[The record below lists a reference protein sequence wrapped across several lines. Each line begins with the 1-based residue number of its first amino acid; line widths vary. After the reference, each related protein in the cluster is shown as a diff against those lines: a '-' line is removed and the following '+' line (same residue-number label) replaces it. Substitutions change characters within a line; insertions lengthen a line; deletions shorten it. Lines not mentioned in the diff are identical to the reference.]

1 MGTAERIFEEVR
13 GLPESAAQ
21 EVLDF
26 VGFLKSRRPPTDDVR
41 ARAREVLAK
50 YRGRFKA
57 VKFDRDELYD
67 R

>member
-13 GLPESAAQ
+13 SLPESAAR

-26 VGFLKSRRPPTDDVR
+26 VGFLKTRQAPVENAREQ
-41 ARAREVLAK
+41 ARAVLAK

-57 VKFDRDELYD
+57 VRFERDELYD